1 LVVVA
6 FLASSAIHNEK
17 RSRRI
22 VGVLSKSVSRM
33 QYLLALLLGSAG
45 FAAVYAL
52 AIDVSVLWSLGFS
65 GSTVRFAAAFFCTF
79 VSAAFWLAA
88 LALCLSTFMLP
99 FLAATLS
106 GAAGLLPLLSTYT
119 PVTWSPV
126 AALLKAATSSAS
138 SIQSLA
144 IALAVLEAAVFVIC
158 GAAIFSR
165 RDVTVSIE

>member
-1 LVVVA
+1 
-6 FLASSAIHNEK
+6 
-17 RSRRI
+17 
-22 VGVLSKSVSRM
+22 
-33 QYLLALLLGSAG
+33 
-45 FAAVYAL
+45 
-52 AIDVSVLWSLGFS
+52 
-65 GSTVRFAAAFFCTF
+65 
-79 VSAAFWLAA
+79 
-88 LALCLSTFMLP
+88 MLP

-106 GAAGLLPLLSTYT
+106 GAAGLFPLLSTYT
-119 PVTWSPV
+119 PLTWSPV